1 MARHVLFIK
10 LSCRRN
16 SPAVP
21 QFNLLI
27 VLFAHALSKSL
38 QNPILLSKFFR
49 GSERIKSVAMV
60 RQCSR
65 RAYKC
70 ALENFTSCGKF
81 WENCKILEA
90 SCQIGRLSRFAIRVI
105 FVWSDSMVRKV
116 AFFYNVAF
124 CDLSYNKSRNRAWKI
139 LEAPHNYFQLLVL
152 AVGYMK
158 NLAASVFSDLTFP
171 AFPSFFQISKIFQL
185 MVQLFQPPQL
195 LQLQLFQLFG
205 VGPHVSPQV
214 RPHKQVWP
222 RHGIM
227 RDW

>member
-1 MARHVLFIK
+1 MARHDLFIK

-16 SPAVP
+16 SPTIP

-27 VLFAHALSKSL
+27 VLFAHALSKSF

-60 RQCSR
+60 WQCSR
-65 RAYKC
+65 RVYRC

-81 WENCKILEA
+81 WEICKILGA
-90 SCQIGRLSRFAIRVI
+90 SCQTDRSPRFVSRVI
-105 FVWSDSMVRKV
+105 FVRPDSMVRKV

-124 CDLSYNKSRNRAWKI
+124 CDLSYNKNRNRIWKI

-158 NLAASVFSDLTFP
+158 NLAAL
-171 AFPSFFQISKIFQL
+171 
-185 MVQLFQPPQL
+185 
-195 LQLQLFQLFG
+195 
-205 VGPHVSPQV
+205 VSQV
-214 RPHKQVWP
+214 V
-222 RHGIM
+222 
-227 RDW
+227 